1 MTLNQHQFLWL
12 ASAFEGGLV
21 LIAYL
26 LGTWLSIDPLE
37 HLKPDLNA
45 LVLGL
50 MGTLPLYGLF
60 ILTHRL
66 DIFQDIRR
74 FLVDKLGGLLAGCSG
89 IGLLYLG
96 LLAGVT
102 EEILFRGLLQPWLE
116 QNWGWL
122 GGLIFS
128 NMIFALLHWITPL
141 YALLAGLCGVYLGLM
156 LDIGPERNLLTPIL
170 VHALYDFLAFIA
182 VAQMWRQQHGS
193 PDRQA

>member
-12 ASAFEGGLV
+12 ATVFEGGLV

-60 ILTHRL
+60 ILSHRL
-66 DIFQDIRR
+66 DIAQDIRR

-116 QNWGWL
+116 QG
-122 GGLIFS
+122 
-128 NMIFALLHWITPL
+128 
-141 YALLAGLCGVYLGLM
+141 LGLA
-156 LDIGPERNLLTPIL
+156 RR
-170 VHALYDFLAFIA
+170 ADF
-182 VAQMWRQQHGS
+182 QQHDFCPAALDHPALRTAGRALWGLS
-193 PDRQA
+193 GFDARYRPGA